1 MKDIKKIIMNN
12 KDSILRF
19 LISGGSSTLLDFII
33 YMLISDYVGITY
45 GKLISMTIACI
56 YSFFIN
62 KNWTF
67 KSSEKTNKTMVI
79 KFIFG
84 QVLNISINTAIN
96 TGMYYLTNNKIVSYV
111 IATLIAMICNYL
123 YQKIIVFKIS
133 KGE

>member
-1 MKDIKKIIMNN
+1 MKIIEKIIGKN
-12 KDSILRF
+12 SSFFRF
-19 LISGGSSTLLDFII
+19 LISGGSSTLIDFVI
-33 YMLISDYVGITY
+33 YMVISNYVGITY

-67 KSSEKTNKTMVI
+67 KSSEKTTNEMVLR
-79 KFIFG
+79 FIFG

-96 TGMYYLTNNKIVSYV
+96 TGLYYLTNNKIVSYV
-111 IATLIAMICNYL
+111 IATIIAMICNYL
-123 YQKIIVFKIS
+123 YQKIIVFRIS